1 MRFRPQRYQCPKC
14 RWEFAFRKKRCCPGC
29 GTLLLIASDNPTDAE
44 LTELKS
50 FWMWEPFQDKWDY
63 IRDWEEHKREAMR
76 KVKPLGGGSW
86 RLEGLAL
93 LLPVVIRN
101 FNWCPPTGV
110 SNGRAADRESE

>member
-50 FWMWEPFQDKWDY
+50 SWLQPLASHQPPGGDRSDHWPDY
-63 IRDWEEHKREAMR
+63 SAQRE
-76 KVKPLGGGSW
+76 
-86 RLEGLAL
+86 
-93 LLPVVIRN
+93 
-101 FNWCPPTGV
+101 
-110 SNGRAADRESE
+110 